1 MLQECYMARMTTK
14 ICPVCGSEFKGT
26 DGKITC
32 GNACRTAAVRM
43 RQKGKKMEFALIA
56 KTKGQKLPAPK
67 PLKTTRPEPT
77 NFSSIVDI
85 IKELPSKQEL
95 PKIEAHIAPQKPD
108 ITTLEQRWSHNDRI
122 NNLIKEEKAK
132 KMPPGMLVRRWA
144 LLQQDIISE
153 LEKQIIQ

>member
-1 MLQECYMARMTTK
+1 MARMTTK

-32 GNACRTAAVRM
+32 GNACRTAAVRL

-67 PLKTTRPEPT
+67 PLKVTRPERANIST
-77 NFSSIVDI
+77 IVDTA
-85 IKELPSKQEL
+85 KELFTEAEL
-95 PKIEAHIAPQKPD
+95 PKIEAYTPPQKQD

-122 NNLIKEEKAK
+122 NKLIKEEKAR
-132 KMPPGMLVRRWA
+132 KMPPGMLPRRWF
-144 LLQQDIISE
+144 LQQKDIISE
-153 LEKQIIQ
+153 LENQLIK